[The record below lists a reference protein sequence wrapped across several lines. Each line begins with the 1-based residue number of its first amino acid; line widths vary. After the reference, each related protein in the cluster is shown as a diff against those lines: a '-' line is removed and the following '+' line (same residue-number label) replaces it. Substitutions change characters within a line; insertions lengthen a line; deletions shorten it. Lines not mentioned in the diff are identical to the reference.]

1 MGVFR
6 IKNTG
11 LGERLGIEFVKYNA
25 FFADV
30 SEEISPFLNSRVYL
44 TQRMDDEVY
53 RSLHITQAHKPVFGF
68 SPELKVRQLTI
79 VDDNQQ
85 VKIGTVAFAGIR
97 FIHLCAARIRSEQ
110 NGLDDTTALLELG
123 RPSLSASSNSSKI
136 TSSTR
141 CNSRCFT

>member
-6 IKNTG
+6 IENTG
-11 LGERLGIEFVKYNA
+11 LGERLRIKFVKYNT

-30 SEEISPFLNSRVYL
+30 SEEISPFLDPRVHL
-44 TQRMDDEVY
+44 TQRMDNEVY

-85 VKIGTVAFAGIR
+85 VKIRTIAFAGMR

-110 NGLDDTTALLELG
+110 NGLVECSPPFHRTG
-123 RPSLSASSNSSKI
+123 RLV
-136 TSSTR
+136 
-141 CNSRCFT
+141 